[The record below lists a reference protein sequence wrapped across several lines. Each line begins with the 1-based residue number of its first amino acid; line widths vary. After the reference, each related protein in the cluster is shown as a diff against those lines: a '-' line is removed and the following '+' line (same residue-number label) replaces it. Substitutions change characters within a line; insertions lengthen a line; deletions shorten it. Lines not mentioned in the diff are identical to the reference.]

1 MQPHYAKV
9 MGRLRPPL
17 RRAEIHDAVRVI
29 GRTAGTWG
37 RAMPCL
43 REQLYF
49 GAVAVR
55 YMMIPTVAIRMSMRS
70 STGSGKTT
78 MDDLVSLWG
87 LRRKGWLTG
96 VRRRSTQVLMDPPPS
111 STESV
116 DQGALSGV
124 KTIHLQGRPVRYFD
138 IRRLVGGY

>member
-1 MQPHYAKV
+1 VQPHYAKV

-17 RRAEIHDAVRVI
+17 RRAEIHDAARVI
-29 GRTAGTWG
+29 GRKSRRWSGVPALRRGPWG

-78 MDDLVSLWG
+78 IEDLVTLWG

-96 VRRRSTQVLMDPPPS
+96 VRRRSTQVLMDPSPS
-111 STESV
+111 ATESV
-116 DQGALSGV
+116 NEGALSRV
-124 KTIHLQGRPVRYFD
+124 KTIHF
-138 IRRLVGGY
+138 